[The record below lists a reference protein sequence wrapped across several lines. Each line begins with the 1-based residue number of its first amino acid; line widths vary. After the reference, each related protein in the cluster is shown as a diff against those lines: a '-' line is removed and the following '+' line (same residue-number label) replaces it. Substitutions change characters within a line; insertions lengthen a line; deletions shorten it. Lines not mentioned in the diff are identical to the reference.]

1 MSAKA
6 IYESKAKELLYK
18 YIRGDAHDAEKV
30 AVQSQPMAVVEATT
44 DLMLF
49 SAANPWLASNK

>member
-6 IYESKAKELLYK
+6 IYESKAKELIYK
-18 YIRGDAHDAEKV
+18 YIRGDGHDAQKV
-30 AVQSQPMAVVEATT
+30 AVQSQLMAVVEATT

-49 SAANPWLASNK
+49 SASNPWLVSNK